1 MRKRKW
7 TEQDLREA
15 VRISKSLR
23 QVLAHLGLVEAGGN
37 YDQIKKY
44 VREYSLD
51 ISHFLGRGWNRGMS
65 GRYLPQTP
73 LNELLV
79 AGGTFQSYKL
89 KKRLFMEGIKSPK
102 CELCGWAEVSADG
115 RLPLELDHINGN
127 RHDNRLENLRI
138 LCPNCHS
145 LQPTH
150 RGRNIKRRGGGTGIR
165 ATLKMS

>member
-115 RLPLELDHINGN
+115 RLPLE
-127 RHDNRLENLRI
+127 NLRI